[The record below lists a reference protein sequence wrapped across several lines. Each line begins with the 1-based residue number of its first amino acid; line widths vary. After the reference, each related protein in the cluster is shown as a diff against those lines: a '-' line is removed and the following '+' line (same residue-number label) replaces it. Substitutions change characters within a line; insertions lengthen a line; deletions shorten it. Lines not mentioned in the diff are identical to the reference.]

1 MAATTINSQEQQSSD
16 LVKVGFSDLK
26 QGESSFWNYE
36 SKLFSSSAHQ
46 GSREYMEDRTLCL
59 CDQANKFS
67 IFSVFDG
74 HGGDFVSDFLEKN
87 FTDRLRHRLLN
98 TDMTKSDALKD
109 AVTNEIHQF
118 DKDMEKVN
126 PDQTKEA
133 GSTLTSVLVYNNKLY
148 VIQIGDSKAVACDS
162 VGNHIVLTK
171 EHKPSNP
178 QEKNRIIKAGGHIE
192 NIGVDR
198 VEGVLA
204 VSRAVGDCQFK
215 GNDVVSVHP
224 DIVEIDLTKDSY
236 NYIIIGSD
244 GLFDVVP
251 AKEAIEF
258 ANAYIKEHGID
269 GMPKLANALCQ
280 EALNRKSQDNVSV
293 IVVKLML

>member
-1 MAATTINSQEQQSSD
+1 MAATAINSQKQQSSD

-26 QGESSFWNYE
+26 QDESSFWNYE
-36 SKLFSSSAHQ
+36 SKLFSFSAHQ

-74 HGGDFVSDFLEKN
+74 HGGDVTRFSFVSDFLEKN

-118 DKDMEKVN
+118 DKDMKNVN

-133 GSTLTSVLVYNNKLY
+133 GSTLTSVLFYDNKLY
-148 VIQIGDSKAVACDS
+148 VVQIGDSKAVACDS

-204 VSRAVGDCQFK
+204 VSR
-215 GNDVVSVHP
+215 
-224 DIVEIDLTKDSY
+224 ID
-236 NYIIIGSD
+236 
-244 GLFDVVP
+244 
-251 AKEAIEF
+251 
-258 ANAYIKEHGID
+258 H
-269 GMPKLANALCQ
+269 
-280 EALNRKSQDNVSV
+280 
-293 IVVKLML
+293 